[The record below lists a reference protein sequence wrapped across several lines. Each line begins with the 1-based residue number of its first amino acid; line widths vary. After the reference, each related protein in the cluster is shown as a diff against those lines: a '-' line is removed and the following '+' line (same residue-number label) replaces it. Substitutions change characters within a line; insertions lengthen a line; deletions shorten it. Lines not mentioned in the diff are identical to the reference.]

1 MRFFRHL
8 TPSRSPG
15 LSATQRV
22 SPSPGGASI
31 VQVVSLPGWRTR
43 PKGGGCELGC
53 VDIGTLGAAPGA
65 SNGSTEAESTTS
77 GEGRGEGATAA
88 VEVEVGAAL
97 VFLVTLGSSRGAS
110 LAAHIL
116 AGGLRH

>member
-1 MRFFRHL
+1 M
-8 TPSRSPG
+8 
-15 LSATQRV
+15 
-22 SPSPGGASI
+22 
-31 VQVVSLPGWRTR
+31 QVVSLPGWRTR

-53 VDIGTLGAAPGA
+53 VEIGTLGAAPGA

-77 GEGRGEGATAA
+77 GWGRGEGATAA
-88 VEVEVGAAL
+88 VEVGAAL

-110 LAAHIL
+110 LAKHIL